1 MVVHGTGMATITD
14 INRLMLTVE
23 GIKMNNRVSVSKGNQ
38 AGFTIIELVMVIVI
52 LGILAAFALPRF
64 ADLGGSARAAAVQGV
79 AGSMRSAA
87 GMAHS
92 LQLATG
98 VAAGGTVTME
108 GNVINL
114 SNGYPTTVDIATAT
128 GFTPTGYTAATV
140 GTTITWTRD
149 DAATPA
155 NCSIAYTEATAAG
168 LPANVVTDVT
178 AC

>member
-1 MVVHGTGMATITD
+1 M
-14 INRLMLTVE
+14 
-23 GIKMNNRVSVSKGNQ
+23 KNRVSVSKGNQ

-64 ADLGGSARAAAVQGV
+64 ADLGGSARAAAVQGI
-79 AGSMRSAA
+79 AGSMRSAG

-98 VAAGGTVTME
+98 AAAGGTVTME

-114 SNGYPTTVDIATAT
+114 ANGYPTIADIATAT
-128 GFTPTGYTAATV
+128 GFDTTGYTETAAAPTV
-140 GTTITWTRD
+140 TWTRD
-149 DAATPA
+149 DAGTPA
-155 NCSIAYTEATAAG
+155 NCSIVYTEATAGG

-178 AC
+178 GC